1 MSKLVPARQ
10 NPKTWW
16 GISVITLGLAFSSIA
31 FLGLV
36 TQGIILGAISFAAA
50 WRAATA
56 PMIRARDDSQ
66 DD

>member
-10 NPKTWW
+10 NPRIWW
-16 GISVITLGLAFSSIA
+16 CIAGGILGAA
-31 FLGLV
+31 FLSVASLGFV